1 MQRVFVR
8 VIYTAKLLVAGSG
21 GILVSVEKLK
31 EGHAIIIY
39 RGKNYRRPLKLMTDH
54 LLTKRE
60 ALQRSIE
67 LQRIGSL
74 KFFSYQQ
81 RQAILDLKHQLGLIQ
96 VYYVYL
102 QNGERLLDEMV
113 ARA

>member
-1 MQRVFVR
+1 MQRAFLR
-8 VIYTAKLLVAGSG
+8 VIYTAKMLVAESG

-39 RGKNYRRPLKLMTDH
+39 RGKNYRRPSKLMTDH

-67 LQRIGSL
+67 LQRIGVSSL
-74 KFFSYQQ
+74 FLLANHNFSV
-81 RQAILDLKHQLGLIQ
+81 LTLI
-96 VYYVYL
+96 
-102 QNGERLLDEMV
+102 
-113 ARA
+113 